1 MSVESRKH
9 KRELR
14 KLDRIERKK
23 AFKKLIEALQAVQ
36 DIDMSNELPYKEKF
50 NKVWPVIKPV
60 LEFAIILK
68 STGERFD
75 MATKQIIVIGD
86 NMYGSNITD
95 ENAMEFLARLATIW
109 EKLEMVFEIIKIVTD
124 DKTDVVIDKTI
135 EIGEWLFE

>member
-1 MSVESRKH
+1 MSAESRKQ

-36 DIDMSNELPYKEKF
+36 DIDMSNKLPYKEKF
-50 NKVWPVIKPV
+50 NQVWPVIKPV

-75 MATKQIIVIGD
+75 LTTNQIIVVGD
-86 NMYGSNITD
+86 NMFGSEITD
-95 ENAMEFLARLATIW
+95 GNAMEFLSRLTAIW

-124 DKTDVVIDKTI
+124 DKTDAVIDKTI